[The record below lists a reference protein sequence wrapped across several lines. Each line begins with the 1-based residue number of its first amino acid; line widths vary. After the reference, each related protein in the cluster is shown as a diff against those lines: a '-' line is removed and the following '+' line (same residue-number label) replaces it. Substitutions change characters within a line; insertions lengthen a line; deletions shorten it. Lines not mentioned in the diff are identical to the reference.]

1 MLRAVIVG
9 LGSMALIAA
18 IVVGIREADRIEA
31 LIFGEEEEPVQYAT
45 AADLAALQVETDAK
59 GQRLDRLTGA
69 LQALREENQK
79 LRQALNGI
87 QQRLAAFERDENDE
101 VERVQS
107 AQNRTIDRL
116 EDRLGR
122 LEMQIAAIADRPAPS
137 SPPSVDASPAPSAEP
152 SPAPSVQD
160 RLASLS
166 ASMDRVTH
174 RAAVYRSLGLHLTQ
188 TRHPERGQA
197 VRVTR
202 VAPGTPAHRK
212 NLQSGDLI
220 LEVSQQAVTEPAE
233 VAARIA
239 ADMRAAEQNSLLLVL
254 REGETGCVA
263 LPLGE

>member
-31 LIFGEEEEPVQYAT
+31 LIFGEEKEPVQYAT
-45 AADLAALQVETDAK
+45 AAELAALQAETNAS
-59 GQRLDRLTGA
+59 GQRLDRLAGA
-69 LQALREENQK
+69 LQALREENGQ
-79 LRQALNGI
+79 LRKALNGM
-87 QQRLAAFERDENDE
+87 QQRLAAFERDGHDE
-101 VERVQS
+101 VDRVQS
-107 AQNRTIDRL
+107 AHNRAIGRL

-122 LEMQIAAIADRPAPS
+122 LEIQLAAMADRPPPS
-137 SPPSVDASPAPSAEP
+137 SPPSVDTSPAPSAEP

-188 TRHPERGQA
+188 SDHPERGPA

-254 REGETGCVA
+254 RDGETVFVA